1 MVRQP
6 LGVVWSILCR
16 GAKKKRSIPCTIQ
29 KKAVPLP
36 QLPLVAKLGSR
47 SFVRPS
53 CRRSKRLLKKDSV
66 FMKKLLAPS
75 VLAADFAH
83 LHDELEMVNSSCAD
97 WLHVDVM
104 DGVFVPN
111 ISFGFPLMK
120 PMAQYCT
127 KPLDVHLMIVHP
139 EKYVERF
146 CDAGAWS
153 VGFHLE
159 ATDDPMPALQLV
171 KNKGVRTCLT
181 INPDIDVN
189 RLLPYL
195 DQVDMVLLMSVYAG
209 FGGQSFIP
217 ETMDKIRFVRQEID
231 RRGLPTLIEVDGGV
245 NTKNAAAVYEA
256 GADVLVAGSAIFGA
270 KDPLRAA
277 ALIKGTALQ

>member
-1 MVRQP
+1 MME
-6 LGVVWSILCR
+6 
-16 GAKKKRSIPCTIQ
+16 KKR
-29 KKAVPLP
+29 
-36 QLPLVAKLGSR
+36 LV
-47 SFVRPS
+47 
-53 CRRSKRLLKKDSV
+53 
-66 FMKKLLAPS
+66 APS
-75 VLAADFAH
+75 VLSADFGN
-83 LHDELEMVNSSCAD
+83 LRSEMEMINRSEAD

-120 PMAQYCT
+120 PMREYCT

-159 ATDDPMPALQLV
+159 AVDDPMPALELIRA
-171 KNKGVRTCLT
+171 KGVCTCLT
-181 INPDIDVN
+181 INPDIDVK

-217 ETMDKIRFVRQEID
+217 ETMDKIRFVREEID
-231 RRGLPTLIEVDGGV
+231 RRGLETLIEVDGGV
-245 NTKNAAAVYEA
+245 NTKNAAAIYEA
-256 GADVLVAGSAIFGA
+256 GADVLVAGSAVFCA
-270 KDPLRAA
+270 KDPEKAVR
-277 ALIKGTALQ
+277 LIKGV